1 MKIKDYLKMPY
12 RLTKQIARHKRE
24 VEHWRAMA
32 YSLSQDTTEPH
43 YHPNRATSASY
54 EKCIEMADA
63 LEHTIAEEEQRL
75 ADLKE
80 EVMSNIIKLEDT
92 DHRILLQMRYLNFDS
107 WQDISL
113 TLCYSESY
121 TYKIHG
127 RALECLQEIL
137 KKG

>member
-24 VEHWRAMA
+24 MEHWRTMA
-32 YSLSQDTTEPH
+32 YSLNQDPSKPH
-43 YHPNRATSASY
+43 YNPNRATSASF
-54 EKCIEMADA
+54 EKCLEMADS
-63 LEHTIAEEEQRL
+63 LEHTIKDEEERL
-75 ADLKE
+75 AEIKE
-80 EVMSNIIKLEDT
+80 DVMSNIIKLEDT
-92 DHRILLQMRYLNFDS
+92 DHRMLLQMRYLTFDS
-107 WQDISL
+107 WQDISS

-127 RALECLQEIL
+127 RALECLQDIL